1 MMRERWHAGVN
12 ESVWLIIIKL
22 FSDLKKTS
30 EYYWKLNDTEESLL

>member
-12 ESVWLIIIKL
+12 ESVWLIIKL